1 VRRESRGAGVNCGS
15 DGRDERPSRCGLRLG
30 HRGSGDKRRGG
41 GGGVGWVRA
50 APWIPRHG
58 KISGEGRARAEPW

>member
-41 GGGVGWVRA
+41 GGGG
-50 APWIPRHG
+50 G
-58 KISGEGRARAEPW
+58 LGEGGAMDPAARQD